1 MPRTAHDFELAPW
14 ARGYDNAWLGR
25 DLVAG
30 VSAGVVVIPQAM
42 AYATV
47 ADLPPQVGLYTCM
60 VPMVVY
66 ALLGGSRTLSASTT
80 STIAVLTGSTLL
92 AAAVAAGSDHPER
105 SLATLTLLVGAIL
118 VAARVLRV
126 GVLIDNVS
134 DATLTGVKVG
144 VGLTV
149 AAGQLPALLGIAGDP
164 EAASFF
170 AELAG
175 VIEDLGDVSGTT
187 AWFSAGT
194 LVVLLGLK
202 RLAPRLP
209 GALIAV
215 VGGIVLVAATTIE
228 EQGLALITPVPSG
241 LPTPVVPAVEGVSA
255 LVPGALAIAVMVF
268 LETLAVG
275 RSVRRPSE
283 PPIDNDQE
291 LLASGL
297 SCAVGAVF
305 RAMPSAGGFSQTAT
319 NQAAGARTQLSSLVT
334 VVLAVACALVL
345 GDVLS
350 DLPQATL
357 AALVLVAVLG
367 LLQPAELVRF
377 WRLSRIEF
385 WVAVVTAASGLFLG
399 LIAAV
404 AVGVLL
410 TLFVVIVEL
419 DRIGVTEL
427 QPDAARD
434 LVPVGA
440 GTDAVPGL
448 LVLRIDGPMYTAN
461 VRSVNRKLLEAV
473 DEHPGT
479 GVLVVDV
486 TAMAR
491 LTVTVIDQVADLERE
506 LRARGAELWVGGMP
520 PDALATAQATERW
533 PEWEA
538 AGRVHAT
545 SEAAVRAFVSRGS
558 KGGD

>member
-1 MPRTAHDFELAPW
+1 VRTPQAGALAPW
-14 ARGYDNAWLGR
+14 VRDYRREWLRR
-25 DLVAG
+25 DLVGG
-30 VSAGVVVIPQAM
+30 VSAGAVVIPQAM

-47 ADLPPQVGLYTCM
+47 ADLPPEVGLYTCM

-92 AAAVAAGSDHPER
+92 AAGVAASSEDPAR
-105 SLATLTLLVGAIL
+105 SLATLTLLVGAVL
-118 VAARVLRV
+118 VLARVLHL

-149 AAGQLPALLGIAGDP
+149 AAGQLPALLGVPGDP
-164 EAASFF
+164 SASNFF
-170 AELAG
+170 AELRG

-187 AWFSAGT
+187 LLFSVGT
-194 LVVLLGLK
+194 LVVLVVLQ
-202 RLAPRLP
+202 RFVPALP
-209 GALIAV
+209 SALVVV
-215 VGGIVLVAATTIE
+215 VGGIALVGLTTV
-228 EQGLALITPVPSG
+228 EQEGLALITPVPGG
-241 LPTPVVPAVEGVSA
+241 LPTPVAPTVDGLDA

-268 LETLAVG
+268 LESLAVG

-291 LLASGL
+291 LLAGGL
-297 SCAVGAVF
+297 ACAVGALF

-319 NQAAGARTQLSSLVT
+319 NQRAGARTQLASLVT

-367 LLQPAELVRF
+367 LLHPAELVRF
-377 WRLSRIEF
+377 WRLSRLEF
-385 WVAVVTAASGLFLG
+385 WVAVATAVSGLFLG
-399 LIAAV
+399 LVAAV
-404 AVGVLL
+404 AIGVVL
-410 TLFVVIVEL
+410 TLLVVIVEL

-427 QPDAARD
+427 RPSADHLD
-434 LVPVGA
+434 LVA
-440 GTDAVPGL
+440 ASDGTEAVPGL

-461 VRSVNRKLLEAV
+461 VRSVNRKLLAAV
-473 DEHPGT
+473 DARPGT
-479 GVLVVDV
+479 RVLVVDA
-486 TAMAR
+486 TTQAR
-491 LTVTVIDQVADLERE
+491 LTVTVADQVGDLQRE
-506 LRARGAELWVGGMP
+506 LDARHVELWVAGLP
-520 PDALATAQATERW
+520 PEALAMARATEGW
-533 PEWEA
+533 PEIEA
-538 AGRVHAT
+538 GGRAHPTAG
-545 SEAAVRAFVSRGS
+545 AALRAFESRDAG
-558 KGGD
+558 